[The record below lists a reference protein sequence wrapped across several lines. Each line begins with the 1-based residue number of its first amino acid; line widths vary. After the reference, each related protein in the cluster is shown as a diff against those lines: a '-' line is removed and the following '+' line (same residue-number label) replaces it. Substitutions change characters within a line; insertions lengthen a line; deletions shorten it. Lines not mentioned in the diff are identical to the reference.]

1 MVTKVDIKD
10 YEMLLDSLQMAGI
23 CVIEEDGHNVLY
35 FNKRIKE
42 IIPGIEAGRQLRELW
57 TGCPLPDMHDKKEKR
72 IVYNSSSLGIPMEIT
87 VIKKMWKGIPSLV
100 ITAASHKE
108 SDSLTYHMENVVR
121 GMHEKESRCII
132 NSLSS
137 LYFATYYV
145 DLEKGIFRV
154 VTQRDEVGDIL
165 GEEINYNEGLT
176 AYSYHFVH
184 PESREEYMKK
194 LNLERLRG
202 ILDEKHPFE
211 AVEYRRINS
220 FFEILPPGDKKSI

>member
-145 DLEKGIFRV
+145 DLEKG
-154 VTQRDEVGDIL
+154 
-165 GEEINYNEGLT
+165 
-176 AYSYHFVH
+176 
-184 PESREEYMKK
+184 
-194 LNLERLRG
+194 
-202 ILDEKHPFE
+202 
-211 AVEYRRINS
+211 
-220 FFEILPPGDKKSI
+220 